1 MFKSKRIGLHLKL
14 TFTISLILF
23 VIFSG
28 MSIFNTIS
36 MRKISTDLSIK
47 ILEEISHDE
56 ARNISNFVESSF
68 LNINVM
74 AASVQKLLDEGVRSR
89 AYYEEFI
96 TSVLKEFPDY
106 IGAASITFEP
116 NVFGLDSDYMDTKYR
131 DSLGRF
137 SAYFVRVEDNNVNI
151 RAFNEEELA
160 GDYYTEPIQTG
171 VKYLTDVYTFNVD
184 GEDVFMYT
192 WSLPLFIGNRVVGVI
207 TIDIFADFF
216 KTALLDSDI
225 LSFENSEY
233 SLFTDT
239 GNIVAVSENISHLG
253 NNITDIYPSY
263 KNGNSFRKISQ
274 GETFLYRAPSTITL
288 LPALH
293 LVRAVPVSEDRYWG
307 FEVIAPEQTVLA
319 DANRA
324 SIVMI
329 ASAIVALIVVS
340 VVISKVIRKRVTSVI
355 SLIAIDMEKLANG
368 DLSWDSP
375 VQFLSVKDELGDIAR
390 ATKKVLDEFNN
401 SIINVKN
408 ASTEIET
415 AANEVAQGNADLSV
429 RTESQAAVL
438 EETASSMEEMASTVK
453 SSADHSMLGDK
464 MMTDSKESVCEAEDV
479 ISSTTHSIEDV
490 LEASAKIKDITKII
504 EGIALQTNILA
515 LNAAVEAARAG
526 EQGRGFAVV
535 ASEVRSLAQTTQTSV
550 KNITELVANVDDKI
564 KLATASARK
573 SKEIFTD
580 IRGKIEGTAKIMQEI
595 SATAMEQQ
603 TGVNEINRAVT
614 EMDIA
619 TQKNA
624 ALVEES
630 TAAADALLLQAR
642 ELVNVTKFFKTR
654 DSSDITS
661 ASSISE
667 NVYKE
672 KTEEQYDNINITE
685 SKKNTPVIL
694 ANKVSSPSIM
704 PASSNKSSNNTK
716 SEFGSSLIK
725 SNDES
730 DDEFETF

>member
-1 MFKSKRIGLHLKL
+1 MFKSRRIGLHLKVTL
-14 TFTISLILF
+14 IISFILF
-23 VIFSG
+23 LIFSG

-36 MRKISTDLSIK
+36 MRNLSTDLSIK

-56 ARNISNFVESSF
+56 ARNISNFVEASF
-68 LNINVM
+68 LNVNVM
-74 AASVQKLLDEGVRSR
+74 ASSVQKLLDEGVRSR

-96 TSVLKEFPDY
+96 TSILKEFPDY

-116 NVFGLDSDYMDTKYR
+116 NVFGLDSDYRDTKYR
-131 DSLGRF
+131 DALGRF
-137 SAYFVRVEDNNVNI
+137 SAYFERGSDNNINI

-171 VKYLTDVYTFNVD
+171 VRYLTDVYTFNV
-184 GEDVFMYT
+184 GGQDVSMYT
-192 WSLPLFIGNRVVGVI
+192 WSLPLFIGNRTVGVI
-207 TIDIFADFF
+207 TIDIFADHL
-216 KTALLDSDI
+216 KSDLLNSDI

-239 GNIVAVSENISHLG
+239 GKVVAASSNISYLGDNIV
-253 NNITDIYPSY
+253 DIYPSY
-263 KNGNSFRKISQ
+263 KNGNSFKKISQ
-274 GETFLYRAPSTITL
+274 GETFRYRAPSSITL
-288 LPALH
+288 LPAIH
-293 LVRAVPVSEDRYWG
+293 LVRAVPVTEDRYWG
-307 FEVIAPEQTVLA
+307 FEVIATESVVLA

-329 ASAIVALIVVS
+329 ASSILSLIIVS
-340 VVISKVIRKRVTSVI
+340 FVISKVIKKRVTSFI
-355 SLIAIDMEKLANG
+355 SMISKDMIRLSTGDISWQPPSQSLLI
-368 DLSWDSP
+368 
-375 VQFLSVKDELGDIAR
+375 KDEIGDIAR
-390 ATKKVLDEFNN
+390 AVAKILEEFNTTVA
-401 SIINVKN
+401 NVKN
-408 ASTEIET
+408 VSNEIES

-438 EETASSMEEMASTVK
+438 EETASSMEEMASTIK

-464 MMTDSKESVCEAEDV
+464 MMVESKESVSEAGDV
-479 ISSTTHSIEDV
+479 ISTTTNSIEDV

-550 KNITELVANVDDKI
+550 KSITELVANVDDKI
-564 KLATASARK
+564 KLATSSARK
-573 SKEIFTD
+573 SKDLFTD
-580 IRGKIEGTAKIMQEI
+580 IQGKIDGTAKIMQEI
-595 SATAMEQQ
+595 SATAIEQQ

-630 TAAADALLLQAR
+630 TAAADALLTQAR
-642 ELVNVTKFFKTR
+642 ELVNTMKFFKTR
-654 DSSDITS
+654 DSSDITPTT
-661 ASSISE
+661 SSISE
-667 NVYKE
+667 NVHKE
-672 KTEEQYDNINITE
+672 TTEEKYNHINITE
-685 SKKNTPVIL
+685 SKNTPDIL
-694 ANKVSSPSIM
+694 ANKISSPSIM
-704 PASSNKSSNNTK
+704 PVSANKPLNTK
-716 SEFGSSLIK
+716 NEFGSSLIE
-725 SNDES
+725 SNEEIDE
-730 DDEFETF
+730 EFETF